1 MCDDEDIGDDED
13 DELRAYAREI
23 RRIYPK
29 CRPDRPEPGPSPH
42 FASNFPRTPYPKGFR
57 VQNLGSA
64 LDASDISPVDVKKP
78 LSASKQG
85 AFLCF
90 SL

>member
-29 CRPDRPEPGPSPH
+29 CRPDRPEPGPPLILPR
-42 FASNFPRTPYPKGFR
+42 NFHEHHIQKGLGFR
-57 VQNLGSA
+57 
-64 LDASDISPVDVKKP
+64 I
-78 LSASKQG
+78 
-85 AFLCF
+85 
-90 SL
+90 